1 MKIFPQLFSLAFIKN
16 QPAVRMVVSSVG
28 ATVRTAVDETSEKGE
43 FKRTDA
49 AWRDW
54 IKKDGKFPPEAN
66 RCKFQLRPAHDGWG
80 QRGDSGTA
88 LSSLIYLESLFL

>member
-1 MKIFPQLFSLAFIKN
+1 M
-16 QPAVRMVVSSVG
+16 R
-28 ATVRTAVDETSEKGE
+28 RTEKGE

-66 RCKFQLRPAHDGWG
+66 RCKFQLRPAHDGWETEG
-80 QRGDSGTA
+80 RQWDRLVIKRSQLFILVDLA
-88 LSSLIYLESLFL
+88 SLFL